1 MLRVMIGA
9 VRASLV
15 TFVLCGFLYPLG
27 LTGVAQLFLPFQ
39 ANGSL
44 ERGPDGIVIGSDLI
58 GQQWNAPQWFQGRP
72 SATTAADQSDPGKT
86 VPAPY
91 NAANSTG
98 SNLGPTSKTLA
109 DRLMNDRRTLERAQP
124 ELVGTLLPADMLTM
138 SASGLDPDI
147 TPANAAL
154 QVARVAR
161 TRGVP
166 AEQIKRLLEQ
176 HVTGRSLGIFGEPRI
191 NVLALN
197 LAIEGVCPW
206 TAGRRGPCALN
217 DAPVPAEHSAVT
229 P

>member
-1 MLRVMIGA
+1 MLSVMIAA

-15 TFVLCGFLYPLG
+15 TFVLCGLLYPLS

-44 ERGPDGIVIGSDLI
+44 ERGPDGVVIGSHLI
-58 GQQWNAPQWFQGRP
+58 GQQWNEPQWFQGRP
-72 SATTAADQSDPGKT
+72 SATTAADQSDPGKP

-109 DRLMNDRRTLERAQP
+109 DRLMNDRRALERAQP
-124 ELVGTLLPADMLTM
+124 ELAGTLLPADVLTT

-166 AEQIKRLLEQ
+166 SEQIKRLLEQ
-176 HVTGRSLGIFGEPRI
+176 HVTGRSLGIFGEPRV
-191 NVLALN
+191 NVFALN
-197 LAIEGVCPW
+197 LSIEGVCPS
-206 TAGRRGPCALN
+206 TAGRRDPCAVN
-217 DAPVPAEHSAVT
+217 GAPAPAEHSAVT